1 MHMRKSLM
9 GFRIFGILALL
20 IAFAVMIDVVITML
34 NPRVVY
40 SGFSLMWVLLLM
52 FGFAVIGVFLI
63 SKSLCSRTEKL
74 RFMKTVWYVSFGVY
88 VFALLA
94 VLFGNSVF
102 VRHFGTVET
111 VGIKERLYRINLIPL
126 RSIGE
131 YIAAVFKGEIS
142 RTSAV
147 MNLFGNF
154 IMFMPM
160 AIFLPY
166 LLRNT
171 RISPAIALLVALVV
185 IEIMQ
190 LLTGRGSMDID
201 DIILNLSGFCCVFL
215 IRKISVVQ
223 RGEEKVKEYL
233 L

>member
-1 MHMRKSLM
+1 
-9 GFRIFGILALL
+9 
-20 IAFAVMIDVVITML
+20 
-34 NPRVVY
+34 
-40 SGFSLMWVLLLM
+40 M

-74 RFMKTVWYVSFGVY
+74 RFMKIVWYVSFGVY

-94 VLFGNSVF
+94 VLFGNSMF

-126 RSIGE
+126 RTIGE

-190 LLTGRGSMDID
+190 LRAEVVW
-201 DIILNLSGFCCVFL
+201 ILMT
-215 IRKISVVQ
+215 
-223 RGEEKVKEYL
+223 
-233 L
+233 